1 MFSRTNNPETRSAN
15 TADLVFRRITWRFM
29 PLLFASYVAAY
40 LDRVNVG
47 FAKLQMLSSLHF
59 SEAAY
64 GLGAGLFFIGYF
76 LFEVPSNLLMHRVGA
91 RRWIA
96 RIMISWAVLT
106 MATAWI
112 RTPVMFY
119 FVRFLLGVAEAGFF
133 PGMILY
139 LTYWF
144 PSHRRGRMVAILMAG
159 IPVSGLLGGPLSG
172 FLMHALNG
180 AGGLEGWQW
189 LFIVEALP
197 SALLGVVVY
206 RWLDDHVA
214 DATWLTDEEK
224 RRVQVEIDT
233 DDATRTHASVA
244 AVFGSARVWLLCL
257 TLFGIV
263 MGSYAIGFWQPSIIR
278 NTGVH
283 DPLMI
288 GLLTTI
294 PYAAALVSMIVVGRH
309 ADNTRE
315 RRWHVIVP
323 ALTAATGFTLCA
335 ANGDDPLLSMAGLT
349 LAVSGVVT
357 ALPMFWALPTAFLGG
372 TGAAAGIALI
382 NCTGN
387 LAGFVSPTVIG
398 WLKSRTHTLESGL
411 LLTAAMLALSA
422 LLVLMFVPARLED
435 RQKSPSPV

>member
-1 MFSRTNNPETRSAN
+1 MFSRTSFPEALTADP
-15 TADLVFRRITWRFM
+15 ADLVFRRIAWRFL

-47 FAKLQMLSSLHF
+47 FAKLQMLSSLNF

-106 MATAWI
+106 MATAWV
-112 RTPVMFY
+112 RTPAMFY
-119 FVRFLLGVAEAGFF
+119 VVRFFLGVAEAGFF

-144 PSHRRGRMVAILMAG
+144 PAHRRGRMVATLMAG

-172 FLMHALNG
+172 YLMHALNG
-180 AGGLEGWQW
+180 VGSLEGWQW

-197 SALLGVVVY
+197 SALLGVIVL
-206 RWLDDHVA
+206 RWLDDRVA
-214 DATWLTDEEK
+214 DAVWLDAEEK
-224 RRVQVEIDT
+224 RLVQDEIDAEE
-233 DDATRTHASVA
+233 ATRTHGSVA

-257 TLFGIV
+257 ILFGIV
-263 MGSYAIGFWQPSIIR
+263 MGSYAIGFWQPTIIR
-278 NTGVH
+278 NAGVG
-283 DPLMI
+283 DPFVI
-288 GLLTTI
+288 GLLTMI
-294 PYAAALVSMIVVGRH
+294 PYTVALCSMIVAGRH
-309 ADNTRE
+309 ADRTRE
-315 RRWHVIVP
+315 RRWHVVVP
-323 ALTAATGFTLCA
+323 AFTAAAGFTLCA
-335 ANGDDPLLSMAGLT
+335 ANGDNALLSMVGLT

-398 WLKSRTHTLESGL
+398 WLKSWTHTLASGL
-411 LLTAAMLALSA
+411 VLTAAMLALSA
-422 LLVLMFVPARLED
+422 LLVLFCVPARLVD
-435 RQKSPSPV
+435 R